1 MTAKEKLES
10 VRMYGRRVSEF
21 LLPDQM
27 KFIEIAMDEYA
38 QQQLKILNIPVVMH
52 HVCPDCEG
60 RKYFPDKEST
70 SGQKPCS
77 RCWGTGQI
85 VS

>member
-38 QQQLKILNIPVVMH
+38 QQQLKILNIPVVSNS
-52 HVCPDCEG
+52 VCPNCGDSSTIGVSGMADIKCPKCGTVWANDC
-60 RKYFPDKEST
+60 
-70 SGQKPCS
+70 
-77 RCWGTGQI
+77 
-85 VS
+85 

>member
-27 KFIEIAMDEYA
+27 KFIETAMEEYA
-38 QQQLKILNIPVVMH
+38 EQQLKILNIPDVIGCAAKENICKRGLIKDGYCRNKRIGRVN
-52 HVCPDCEG
+52 CDDC
-60 RKYFPDKEST
+60 YYP
-70 SGQKPCS
+70 
-77 RCWGTGQI
+77 
-85 VS
+85 